1 MFQQSAFVPSSL
13 RDYRFSGLSS
23 IFSTSR
29 SFRNLDVHLDADN
42 ERDMAKRVKLVL
54 REDIYKLGKNGD
66 LVEVAPGYA
75 RNYLFP
81 KGLAVPVTPGVMK
94 QVERRREEERQRKID
109 DRNKAEST
117 KTALATIGLLRV
129 PKPVGEDDAIF
140 GTVTNRELADVL
152 KEFAG
157 VEVDRADIEVPEI
170 SKLGKYEATVK
181 LHAEVTA
188 TVNFEVVPD

>member
-1 MFQQSAFVPSSL
+1 
-13 RDYRFSGLSS
+13 
-23 IFSTSR
+23 
-29 SFRNLDVHLDADN
+29 
-42 ERDMAKRVKLVL
+42 MAKRVKLVL
-54 REDIYKLGKNGD
+54 RQDIYKLGKNGD

-75 RNYLFP
+75 RNYLLP
-81 KGLAVPVTPGVMK
+81 QGMAIPVTPGVLK
-94 QVERRREEERQRKID
+94 QVERRREEERQRKIEE
-109 DRNKAEST
+109 RKQAEST

-129 PKPVGEDDAIF
+129 AKPVGEDDAIF

-157 VEVDRADIEVPEI
+157 VEVDRADIDVPEI
-170 SKLGKYEATVK
+170 SKLGKYEATLK

>member
-1 MFQQSAFVPSSL
+1 
-13 RDYRFSGLSS
+13 
-23 IFSTSR
+23 
-29 SFRNLDVHLDADN
+29 
-42 ERDMAKRVKLVL
+42 MAKRVKLVL

-75 RNYLFP
+75 RNYLLP
-81 KGLAVPVTPGVMK
+81 KGLAIPVTPGVLK

-109 DRNKAEST
+109 ERNKAEST

-129 PKPVGEDDAIF
+129 AKPVGEDDAIF

-170 SKLGKYEATVK
+170 SKLGKYEATLK
-181 LHAEVTA
+181 LHPEVTA
-188 TVNFEVVPD
+188 TVKFEVIPD